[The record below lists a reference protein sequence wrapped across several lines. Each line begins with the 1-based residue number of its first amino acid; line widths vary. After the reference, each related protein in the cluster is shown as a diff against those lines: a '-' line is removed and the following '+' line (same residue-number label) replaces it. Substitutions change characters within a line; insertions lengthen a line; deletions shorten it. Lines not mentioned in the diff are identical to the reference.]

1 MATPQENSTVTEL
14 EARLAELEHANAQLA
29 AELASRT
36 PRARARGPRW
46 RGAVAVLLIVIA
58 ALLTPAAI
66 TAGWARVLLGNTDS
80 FVATYGPLIHN
91 PKVQAYISE
100 EVVLAIEQQVDI
112 DASVNEVIDG
122 LQQSMPDRPRVNTA
136 LDLLRQPAIDGV
148 RSTLYNVTYQVVSS
162 DAFAQVWQESLR
174 LTHDQVTNALSGDPN
189 SSLVITRD
197 GLGLKLGPLIDR
209 VKQSLVDQGFTLA
222 SQIPAIDKTIVIAK
236 ADSLVQV
243 QLAYRAALVSGYWL
257 GIVVLGLLVAAVLVS
272 VRRWHTT
279 IGAAVG
285 LGLGGAAVLAGVGV
299 GKVVA
304 QASVP
309 IEIMPNDVLVIFIDT
324 ITGAIND
331 LATATVLLAI
341 VVGIVA
347 WLGGPF
353 RSAGRVRSAYAGL
366 TQNLRE
372 RADSHGLSTGRAG
385 EWLYNQRVLLRVL
398 VALVAAAVLV
408 MSRPISAP
416 VVVTTAVVALLAL
429 LVLSLLQRPP
439 GEPTE
444 PAVAESLPESETEVE
459 S

>member
-1 MATPQENSTVTEL
+1 MATPHSNSRIAEL
-14 EARLAELEHANAQLA
+14 EARLAELESINAQLSQ
-29 AELASRT
+29 ELNAG
-36 PRARARGPRW
+36 RAPVRAKGPRW
-46 RGAVAVLLIVIA
+46 RGAVAVLLIVLATLI
-58 ALLTPAAI
+58 TPAAI

-91 PKVQAYISE
+91 PKVQAYITE
-100 EVVLAIEQQVDI
+100 EVVMAIEQQVNI
-112 DASVNEVIDG
+112 DTSVNDVIDG
-122 LQQSMPDRPRVNTA
+122 LQQSMPDRPTVNTA

-148 RSTLYNVTYQVVSS
+148 RATLYNVTFQVVSS

-189 SSLVITRD
+189 SSLVITRE
-197 GLGLKLGPLIDR
+197 GLGLKLGPLIER

-236 ADSLVQV
+236 ADSLGQA
-243 QLAYRAALVSGYWL
+243 QLAYRAALVTGYWL
-257 GIVVLGLLVAAVLVS
+257 GLVVVVLLAAAVLVS

-285 LGLGGAAVLAGVGV
+285 LGLGGVSVLAGVGV

-309 IEIMPNDVLVIFIDT
+309 IEIMPNDVLVVFIDT

-331 LATATVLLAI
+331 LASATVLLAI
-341 VVGIVA
+341 VVGVVA
-347 WLGGPF
+347 WLSGPF
-353 RSAGRVRSAYAGL
+353 RSAGRVRSAYASL

-372 RADSHGLSTGRAG
+372 RADSHGLSTGSVG
-385 EWLYNQRVLLRVL
+385 EWLYNQRVLLRVV
-398 VALVAAAVLV
+398 VALIAAAVLALA
-408 MSRPISAP
+408 RPISGP
-416 VVVTTAVVALLAL
+416 LVITTGIVALVVL
-429 LVLSLLQRPP
+429 LVLSLLERPP
-439 GEPTE
+439 REAAEP
-444 PAVAESLPESETEVE
+444 VNVESPRESEVE